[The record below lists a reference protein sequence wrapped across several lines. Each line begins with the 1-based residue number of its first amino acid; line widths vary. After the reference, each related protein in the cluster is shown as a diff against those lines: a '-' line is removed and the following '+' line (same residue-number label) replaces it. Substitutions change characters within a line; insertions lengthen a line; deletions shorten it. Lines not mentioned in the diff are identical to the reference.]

1 MEQIASFKV
10 NHDKLEP
17 GFYLSR
23 KDEFWD
29 IVSKQR
35 NPVYIY
41 TYDLRFKKPYVDPIM
56 TLAELHSVEHVL
68 ATVARNMWPKAT
80 VYVGGMCCATGF
92 YLVMSKEMLKSE
104 IIELINNCLL
114 LDYMPGNSTI
124 ECGHCYNLNLN
135 LAKKVLYD
143 YKQVLIQDNC
153 PLEYPE

>member
-41 TYDLRFKKPYVDPIM
+41 TYDLRVCKPNSPF
-56 TLAELHSVEHVL
+56 TLTLLQLHSVEHLV
-68 ATVARNMWPKAT
+68 ATAFRELYPKCS
-80 VYVGGMCCATGF
+80 VYFGPMGCATGF
-92 YLVMSKEMLKSE
+92 YLVASKQMHKFE
-104 IIELINNCLL
+104 IIDIFKHTLSYTE
-114 LDYMPGNSTI
+114 MPGQSSI
-124 ECGHCYNLNLN
+124 ECGNYRCLNLDAGKEIIKYYLN
-135 LAKKVLYD
+135 ILED
-143 YKQVLIQDNC
+143 MSC